1 MNAAAAQ
8 PRIAILAALPREVAP
23 LVRDWSAPVVSR
35 KEGTRVWEND
45 RAIVVCAGMG
55 RDLVTRAL
63 QLAES
68 RGPLRSVISVGY
80 AGALRDGIRTT
91 GVFCPAIVVDGQTGE
106 RFACED
112 GEGVLV
118 TADHVVRRDEK
129 PKLAAQWGADL
140 VDMEAATVARLAKE
154 RGLPFRAVR
163 AVSDQIDE
171 NLPDLSRFTDV
182 QGGFQSA
189 SFAMYVALHP
199 WLIPTTVR
207 LAKQSARASQ
217 AIAKA
222 LVEFL
227 RQAE

>member
-1 MNAAAAQ
+1 MSAEAVR

-23 LVRDWSAPVVSR
+23 LVRGWSAPIESR
-35 KEGTRVWEND
+35 SEGTSIWKSN

-55 RDLVTRAL
+55 GERITRAL
-63 QLAES
+63 ELAES
-68 RGPLRSVISVGY
+68 HGPLRSVISVGY
-80 AGALRDGIRTT
+80 AGALRQGMRTDG
-91 GVFCPAIVVDGQTGE
+91 VYWPAIVIDGQTGE

-118 TADHVVRRDEK
+118 TANHLVRRDEK
-129 PKLAAQWGADL
+129 TKLAVQWGADL
-140 VDMEAATVARLAKE
+140 VDMEAAALAKLAQG
-154 RGLPFRAVR
+154 RGLPFRTVR
-163 AVSDQIDE
+163 AVSDSTDD
-171 NLPDLSRFTDV
+171 NLPDLSRFTNP

-207 LAKQSARASQ
+207 LGKQSARASQ
-217 AIAKA
+217 AIADA
-222 LVEFL
+222 LLQFL

>member
-1 MNAAAAQ
+1 MSAAADQ
-8 PRIAILAALPREVAP
+8 PRFAILAALPREVAP
-23 LVRDWSAPVVSR
+23 LVRNWSAPVVS
-35 KEGTRVWEND
+35 KKDGTSIWEND

-55 RDLVTRAL
+55 RDRIARAL

-68 RGPLRSVISVGY
+68 RGPLRAIISVGY
-80 AGALRDGIRTT
+80 AGALRTGMRTDG
-91 GVFCPAIVVDGQTGE
+91 VYWPAIVINGQTGE

-129 PKLAAQWGADL
+129 PKLAAKWNADL
-140 VDMEAATVARLAKE
+140 VDMEAAAVARLARE
-154 RGLPFRAVR
+154 RALPFQTVR
-163 AVSDQIDE
+163 AISDPVDD
-171 NLPDLSRFTDV
+171 NLPDLSRFTDE

-199 WLIPTTVR
+199 WLIPTTVKLGR
-207 LAKQSARASQ
+207 QSARASQ
-217 AIAKA
+217 AIAAA
-222 LVEFL
+222 LLQVL